1 MNNGEED
8 GGEKKKKLQL
18 TGKTANR
25 FVFFSCD
32 RFLGQWQYQKINFA
46 MKSFF
51 NNFQVLETVKSFLQ
65 SGSHF

>member
-8 GGEKKKKLQL
+8 GEKEKKKLVRQR
-18 TGKTANR
+18 T
-25 FVFFSCD
+25 FFSFFSFD
-32 RFLGQWQYQKINFA
+32 RFLGQWQYQKMNSA